1 MVVLIILLL
10 FWLSNVDGIDER
22 FMELLFIFFLNF
34 IIFYLLWFIEE
45 VYYNI
50 YKEREQHEV

>member
-50 YKEREQHEV
+50 YREREQHEV